1 MATRISTFERCLSF
15 HGNNTSK
22 FRIKPFVKQA
32 NNKDTAVTC
41 AVKNTKKEIY
51 RQFRF
56 FGITDS
62 DSKRD
67 GLLIHGGQDL
77 LDIDDALFDPTSEE
91 SDDAYKVLIWKID
104 QNFIPKQNQDI
115 AIDFNSVN
123 SNKIYI

>member
-1 MATRISTFERCLSF
+1 
-15 HGNNTSK
+15 
-22 FRIKPFVKQA
+22 
-32 NNKDTAVTC
+32 VTC